1 MELEQREKEG
11 QGETREETRR
21 LPVVTQPPCQAPP
34 SGLDSEEVL
43 SWEDQGLTLSHRSY
57 DSVWSTRGHPEPL
70 LWPAPL
76 PHSSLPSLPTTLL
89 CTEVWGR
96 GADSGTAAPQAL
108 GRGHRAGWSE
118 TRATVWMRRPALSR
132 PQSMRTH

>member
-1 MELEQREKEG
+1 MRPER
-11 QGETREETRR
+11 RRR

-57 DSVWSTRGHPEPL
+57 DSAWSTRGHPEPL

-76 PHSSLPSLPTTLL
+76 L
-89 CTEVWGR
+89 
-96 GADSGTAAPQAL
+96 TAACHPSPPPSCAWRCGAE
-108 GRGHRAGWSE
+108 GRLRDSSSSGS
-118 TRATVWMRRPALSR
+118 
-132 PQSMRTH
+132 

>member
-1 MELEQREKEG
+1 MRPER
-11 QGETREETRR
+11 RRR

-57 DSVWSTRGHPEPL
+57 DSAWSTCGHPEPL

-76 PHSSLPSLPTTLL
+76 L
-89 CTEVWGR
+89 
-96 GADSGTAAPQAL
+96 TAACHPSPPPSCARRCGAE
-108 GRGHRAGWSE
+108 GRLRDSSSSGS
-118 TRATVWMRRPALSR
+118 
-132 PQSMRTH
+132 